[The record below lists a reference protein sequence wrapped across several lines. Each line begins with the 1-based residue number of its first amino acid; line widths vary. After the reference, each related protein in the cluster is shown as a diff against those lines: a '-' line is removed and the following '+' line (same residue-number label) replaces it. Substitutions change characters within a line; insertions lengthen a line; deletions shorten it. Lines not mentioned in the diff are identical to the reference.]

1 MIAAIFEVRK
11 IYKKCVLIVKSL
23 LKTMKI
29 KSIINYVTFNNR
41 FVDLL
46 KLHDCCNK
54 INQYFIFSNLSNME
68 IDIIHL
74 NFNFNFISH
83 QKNYKN
89 SLEI

>member
-54 INQYFIFSNLSNME
+54 INQYFINNCKYNLTLTVLASR
-68 IDIIHL
+68 IH
-74 NFNFNFISH
+74 NCP
-83 QKNYKN
+83 
-89 SLEI
+89 